1 MVSGTPVGPMVEGRS
16 AASILALDGSL
27 QEGGDELA
35 LKDHEQHDSWCED
48 DQGAGAE
55 QRKYWCPTSLG
66 GSSLVAA
73 PAAAHTYRGTIRT
86 STKTVQ
92 AALPSQTAVLF
103 YRRRRRLL
111 HNSTTH

>member
-27 QEGGDELA
+27 QESGDELA

-55 QRKYWCPTSLG
+55 QRKY
-66 GSSLVAA
+66 
-73 PAAAHTYRGTIRT
+73 
-86 STKTVQ
+86 
-92 AALPSQTAVLF
+92 
-103 YRRRRRLL
+103 
-111 HNSTTH
+111 